1 MGSFFS
7 ALETRINSIDS
18 LLCVGLDPHE
28 GDLEEFNSQ
37 TVRDF
42 CLRLIE
48 LTTDTASAY
57 KPNAAFFESLGG
69 AGLNALEYVIS
80 QIPEEIPV
88 ILDFKRGDISS
99 TAKAYARAAFEI
111 LKADAV
117 TLNPYLGKDAV
128 LPFIENPAKGAFILC
143 KTSNP
148 SAKEL
153 QDLLVSE
160 RISPQTLSGSNRP
173 LYQWIADLV
182 REWNTQ
188 DNLGLV
194 VGATQLDSLS
204 RIRQN
209 DPNIWILAPGIGA
222 QGGNLQAALG
232 AGLRED
238 GLGMLIPVSRSI
250 SRADNPRKEAQ
261 RISEVINNQRS
272 SLRKGK
278 KINMPSTLPQY
289 KQAIASRLLDIGC
302 IQFGEF
308 TLKSGQVSP
317 IYIDLRRLIAYPEFL
332 HQVARAYCSILELL
346 DFDHLAALPY
356 AGLPITSA
364 VSLLGN
370 WSMVYPRK
378 EEKSYGTKAQVEGI
392 FSKNDTIVVID
403 DLITTGG
410 SKLEGINKLSENGLI
425 VKDIVVL
432 IDRSINARSFLEEQ
446 GYQLHAFITISDL
459 LAYYQ
464 EADLVKPE
472 IIDKVKLF
480 LEETNSKI

>member
-1 MGSFFS
+1 MDSFFS
-7 ALETRINSIDS
+7 TLETRINTIDS

-28 GDLEEFNSQ
+28 RDLEEYNSQ

-48 LTTDTASAY
+48 LTADTAAAY
-57 KPNAAFFESLGG
+57 KPNAAFFEALG
-69 AGLNALEYVIS
+69 ADGLIALENVIR

-88 ILDFKRGDISS
+88 ILDIKRGDISS

-117 TLNPYLGKDAV
+117 TINPYLGRDAV
-128 LPFIENPAKGAFILC
+128 LPFIENPTKGAFILC

-153 QDLLVSE
+153 QDLLVSV
-160 RISPQTLSGSNRP
+160 RIPPQTPSGFNRP
-173 LYQWIADLV
+173 LYEWVADLV
-182 REWNTQ
+182 REWNIHG
-188 DNLGLV
+188 NLGLV
-194 VGATQLDSLS
+194 VGATQVDSLA

-209 DPNIWILAPGIGA
+209 DPRIWILAPGIGA

-238 GLGMLIPVSRSI
+238 GLGMLIPISRSI
-250 SRADNPRKEAQ
+250 SRADNPRQEAQ
-261 RISEVINNQRS
+261 RIRAAINAERS
-272 SLRKGK
+272 RLRQGK
-278 KINMPSTLPQY
+278 KIPKPSTLSQH
-289 KQAIASRLLDIGC
+289 QQTIAAGLLDIGC

-308 TLKSGQVSP
+308 TLKSGNISP
-317 IYIDLRRLIAYPEFL
+317 VYIDLRRLIAHPEFL
-332 HQVARAYCSILELL
+332 LQVARAYCSLLEPL

-378 EEKSYGTKAQVEGI
+378 EEKSYGTKAHVEGI
-392 FSKNDTIVVID
+392 FSERDTAVVID
-403 DLITTGG
+403 DLITTGS
-410 SKLEGINKLSENGLI
+410 SKLEGINKLSENGFI

-432 IDRSINARSFLEEQ
+432 IDRSKNARQFLKKH
-446 GYQLHAFITISDL
+446 GYQLHAYLTISEL
-459 LAYYQ
+459 LTYYQ
-464 EADLVKPE
+464 DTNLVKRE
-472 IIDKVKLF
+472 IIAKVDRF
-480 LEETNSKI
+480 LEGDS

>member
-1 MGSFFS
+1 MESFFS
-7 ALETRINSIDS
+7 VLETRVNAIDS
-18 LLCVGLDPHE
+18 LLCIGLDPHE
-28 GDLEEFNSQ
+28 QELEEYNSQ
-37 TVRDF
+37 SVRDF

-48 LTTDTASAY
+48 FTVESAAAY
-57 KPNAAFFESLGG
+57 KPNAAFFEALGADG
-69 AGLNALEYVIS
+69 IIVLEDVIR

-88 ILDFKRGDISS
+88 ILDIKRGDISS

-117 TLNPYLGKDAV
+117 TLNPYLGRDAV

-160 RISPQTLSGSNRP
+160 KTHSRTSSGLKRP
-173 LYQWIADLV
+173 LYEWIADLV
-182 REWNTQ
+182 REWNIHG
-188 DNLGLV
+188 NLGLV
-194 VGATQLDSLS
+194 VGATQVDSLA
-204 RIRQN
+204 RVRQN
-209 DPNIWILAPGIGA
+209 DPRIWILAPGIGA
-222 QGGNLQAALG
+222 QGGNLQSALG

-238 GLGMLIPVSRSI
+238 GLGMLIPISRSI
-250 SRADNPRKEAQ
+250 SRADNPRQEAR
-261 RISEVINNQRS
+261 RIRAAINAERS
-272 SLRKGK
+272 IIRQGK
-278 KINMPSTLPQY
+278 KIPIPSTLSQI
-289 KQAIASRLLDIGC
+289 QGTLASGLLDIGC

-308 TLKSGQVSP
+308 TLKSGKISP
-317 IYIDLRRLIAYPEFL
+317 IYIDLRRLIAHPEFL
-332 HQVARAYCSILELL
+332 NQVARAYCSLLESL

-364 VSLLGN
+364 ISLIGN

-392 FSKNDTIVVID
+392 FSKGDTVVVID

-410 SKLEGINKLSENGLI
+410 SKVEGINKLTENGLI

-432 IDRSINARSFLEEQ
+432 IDRSKNARQFLKKQ
-446 GYQLHAFITISDL
+446 GYQLHSFLSLSDL
-459 LAYYQ
+459 LTYYQ
-464 EADLVKPE
+464 DNDLVKRE
-472 IIDKVKLF
+472 TVKKVNRF
-480 LEETNSKI
+480 LEGD